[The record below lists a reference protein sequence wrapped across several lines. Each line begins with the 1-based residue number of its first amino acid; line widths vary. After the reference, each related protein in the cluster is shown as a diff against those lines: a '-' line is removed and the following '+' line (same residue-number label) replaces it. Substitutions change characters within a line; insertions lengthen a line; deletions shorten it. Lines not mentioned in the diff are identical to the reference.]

1 MLGSGLISYRGY
13 VYCFALPQGRPR
25 LAGTAALT
33 LLCII
38 GLHSSK
44 VDSPGCRWW
53 RARLLIPRDYG
64 SQGHRAPPALL
75 SRHHQ
80 ALLNVIILCSI
91 EIYLDKCLNRINRA
105 EHETKLIKDLKDK
118 GLFIFISLC
127 CIDLDC

>member
-1 MLGSGLISYRGY
+1 MLGSGLILYRGY

-25 LAGTAALT
+25 LAWTAALT

-44 VDSPGCRWW
+44 VAPAAGEGDPGS
-53 RARLLIPRDYG
+53 LIPRDYG
-64 SQGHRAPPALL
+64 SQGHRAPQL